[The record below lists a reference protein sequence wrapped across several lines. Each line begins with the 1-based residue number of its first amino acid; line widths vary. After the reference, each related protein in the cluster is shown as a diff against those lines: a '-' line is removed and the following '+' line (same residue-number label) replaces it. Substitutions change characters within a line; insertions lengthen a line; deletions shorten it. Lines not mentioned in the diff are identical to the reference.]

1 MKSVKGQIVLKFL
14 DHWPHLPSLSLAK
27 LIYKNN
33 KSAFIDVEN
42 VRTVI
47 RYYRGQAGD
56 ARRADLQNKE
66 HVTTSKAQHAKALGM
81 LPIHLDFQKV
91 MKQNGNHSFF
101 QNQPQ
106 ESCCCLTSMC
116 HTIILKQSA
125 RQLNMASNRM

>member
-66 HVTTSKAQHAKALGM
+66 HVTTS
-81 LPIHLDFQKV
+81 
-91 MKQNGNHSFF
+91 
-101 QNQPQ
+101 
-106 ESCCCLTSMC
+106 ESTASESIRCCQSIWTSR
-116 HTIILKQSA
+116 K
-125 RQLNMASNRM
+125 